1 MGKVLIALC
10 TVFLLAFPARGEQA
24 VTWESLTVWNDLP
37 PLYDP
42 APWPSDLAGR
52 SLEMPLRVGSV
63 SYALMNSVSGK
74 ARDSSEC
81 R

>member
-42 APWPSDLAGR
+42 APWPSGAHSRLCYAPDGVLASSPSGAPPGR
-52 SLEMPLRVGSV
+52 RFLTCG
-63 SYALMNSVSGK
+63 
-74 ARDSSEC
+74 
-81 R
+81 

>member
-37 PLYDP
+37 PRGLP
-42 APWPSDLAGR
+42 ISRASA
-52 SLEMPLRVGSV
+52 
-63 SYALMNSVSGK
+63 
-74 ARDSSEC
+74 
-81 R
+81 

>member
-42 APWPSDLAGR
+42 APWPSDLAGKR
-52 SLEMPLRVGSV
+52 VILRWNGKHNGDLLLDYLHSLLSRAFP
-63 SYALMNSVSGK
+63 
-74 ARDSSEC
+74 
-81 R
+81 

>member
-37 PLYDP
+37 PSTIRPRGLP
-42 APWPSDLAGR
+42 ISRASA
-52 SLEMPLRVGSV
+52 
-63 SYALMNSVSGK
+63 
-74 ARDSSEC
+74 
-81 R
+81 